1 MNILSVLKIMP
12 KSFIQELFNVQF
24 IPSEDDMTKIS
35 KYLIETRKEL
45 KNKNASIMEQKLTLY
60 TIPYLKYLELSQ
72 IDNWE
77 QKYCEDTN
85 LLFDLYIAQG
95 IWHKGIRRIIWN
107 ESELTY
113 YYVNTLS
120 FNDKTNTKKKI
131 LSANKWPSYLFWIS
145 FLILIGL
152 ITFIFCIFFEKFV
165 NSFLTLPFIL
175 TIPFI
180 LTTFVCALIKYRDNI
195 VVSATNR
202 IMNKYPDLIRTT
214 KDNS

>member
-1 MNILSVLKIMP
+1 MDILSVLKTIPMSCI
-12 KSFIQELFNVQF
+12 KEFFTLRF
-24 IPSEDDMTKIS
+24 IPSENDMTKIS

-77 QKYCEDTN
+77 QKYCKDIN

-107 ESELTY
+107 ENESIY
-113 YYVNTLS
+113 YCVNS
-120 FNDKTNTKKKI
+120 FPLNNKANTQRNI
-131 LSANKWPSYLFWIS
+131 TSNNKWLIRI
-145 FLILIGL
+145 FLIFLTITCFLISLNFGL
-152 ITFIFCIFFEKFV
+152 NILNYFCTFIFIFL
-165 NSFLTLPFIL
+165 SIL
-175 TIPFI
+175 IVFMM
-180 LTTFVCALIKYRDNI
+180 YRDLI
-195 VVSATNR
+195 VISSTNR

-214 KDNS
+214 K

>member
-1 MNILSVLKIMP
+1 MNILSLLISVLKIIP
-12 KSFIQELFNVQF
+12 KSFIQELFNVRF
-24 IPSEDDMTKIS
+24 IPSGDDMTQIK
-35 KYLIETRKEL
+35 KYLEETREEL

-77 QKYCEDTN
+77 QNYSQDTD

-120 FNDKTNTKKKI
+120 FNDKTNTKKKM
-131 LSANKWPSYLFWIS
+131 LSENKWPSYLFKVSLLIS
-145 FLILIGL
+145 IVLI
-152 ITFIFCIFFEKFV
+152 IFNFFEEFV
-165 NSFLTLPFIL
+165 TYFLMLPFIL
-175 TIPFI
+175 TTLFG
-180 LTTFVCALIKYRDNI
+180 ALIMYRDKI

-202 IMNKYPDLIRTT
+202 IMNKYPDLIQKT

>member
-1 MNILSVLKIMP
+1 MNILSLLNSVLKIIP
-12 KSFIQELFNVQF
+12 ISFIQELFNVQF
-24 IPSEDDMTKIS
+24 IPSEEDMTKIS

-45 KNKNASIMEQKLTLY
+45 KNKNASLMEQKLTLY

-77 QKYCEDTN
+77 QKYCKDIN

-107 ESELTY
+107 ENESIY
-113 YYVNTLS
+113 YYINTLS
-120 FNDKTNTKKKI
+120 FNDKTNTRKEV
-131 LSANKWPSYLFWIS
+131 LSANKWPSYLFKVSLLIS
-145 FLILIGL
+145 IVLI
-152 ITFIFCIFFEKFV
+152 IFNFFNFFEKFV
-165 NSFLTLPFIL
+165 TYFLMLS
-175 TIPFI
+175 FI
-180 LTTFVCALIKYRDNI
+180 LTTLFGALIMYRDKI

-202 IMNKYPDLIRTT
+202 IMNKYPDLIQKT

>member
-1 MNILSVLKIMP
+1 MDILSVLKTIPMSCI
-12 KSFIQELFNVQF
+12 KEFFTLRF
-24 IPSEDDMTKIS
+24 IPSENDMTKIS

-72 IDNWE
+72 IDNWQ
-77 QKYCEDTN
+77 QKYSHDID

-107 ESELTY
+107 ENELTY

-120 FNDKTNTKKKI
+120 LNDKTNTRKKM
-131 LSANKWPSYLFWIS
+131 LSENKWPFYLFWVS
-145 FLILIGL
+145 FLISIGL
-152 ITFIFCIFFEKFV
+152 ILFIFNNFFGKFV
-165 NSFLTLPFIL
+165 NYFFIL
-175 TIPFI
+175 PII
-180 LTTFVCALIKYRDNI
+180 LTTLFGALIMYCDKNA
-195 VVSATNR
+195 VSATNR
-202 IMNKYPDLIRTT
+202 IMNKYPDLIQKT

>member
-1 MNILSVLKIMP
+1 MDIFSILKIIP
-12 KSFIQELFNVQF
+12 INSIQEFFNVQF

-77 QKYCEDTN
+77 QKYSKDID

-107 ESELTY
+107 EIESTY

-120 FNDKTNTKKKI
+120 INDKTNTKKKV
-131 LSANKWPSYLFWIS
+131 LSVNKWPYYLFWIS
-145 FLILIGL
+145 LSLIGIIL
-152 ITFIFCIFFEKFV
+152 FIFNNFFGKFV
-165 NSFLTLPFIL
+165 NYFFIL
-175 TIPFI
+175 PII
-180 LTTFVCALIKYRDNI
+180 LTTLFGALITYRDNI

-202 IMNKYPDLIRTT
+202 IMNKYPDLIKTT
-214 KDNS
+214 KNNS

>member
-1 MNILSVLKIMP
+1 MNILSLLISVLKIIP
-12 KSFIQELFNVQF
+12 KSFIQELFNVRF
-24 IPSEDDMTKIS
+24 IPSGDDMTQIK
-35 KYLIETRKEL
+35 KYLEETREEL

-77 QKYCEDTN
+77 QKYSQDID

-120 FNDKTNTKKKI
+120 FNDKTNTKKKM
-131 LSANKWPSYLFWIS
+131 LSENKWPSYLFKVSLLIS
-145 FLILIGL
+145 IVLIIVN
-152 ITFIFCIFFEKFV
+152 FFEEFV
-165 NSFLTLPFIL
+165 TYFLMLPFIL
-175 TIPFI
+175 TTLFG
-180 LTTFVCALIKYRDNI
+180 ALIMYRDKI

-202 IMNKYPDLIRTT
+202 IMNKYPDLIQKT

>member
-1 MNILSVLKIMP
+1 MDIFSILKIIP
-12 KSFIQELFNVQF
+12 INSIQEFFNVQF

-77 QKYCEDTN
+77 QKYSKDID

-107 ESELTY
+107 EIESTY

-120 FNDKTNTKKKI
+120 INDKTNTKKKM
-131 LSANKWPSYLFWIS
+131 LSVNKWPYYLFWIL
-145 FLILIGL
+145 FLISIGL
-152 ITFIFCIFFEKFV
+152 ISFISYIFFKEFV

-175 TIPFI
+175 TIPF
-180 LTTFVCALIKYRDNI
+180 LLATFFCALITYRDNI

-202 IMNKYPDLIRTT
+202 IMNKYPDLIQKT

>member
-1 MNILSVLKIMP
+1 MDIFSVLKIIP
-12 KSFIQELFNVQF
+12 KSFIQEFFNVRF
-24 IPSEDDMTKIS
+24 IPSGDDMTQIK
-35 KYLIETRKEL
+35 KYLEETREEL

-77 QKYCEDTN
+77 QNYSQDTD

-120 FNDKTNTKKKI
+120 FNDKTNTKKKM
-131 LSANKWPSYLFWIS
+131 LSENKWPSYLFKVSLLIS
-145 FLILIGL
+145 IVLI
-152 ITFIFCIFFEKFV
+152 IFNFFNFFEKFV
-165 NSFLTLPFIL
+165 TYFLMLPFIL
-175 TIPFI
+175 TTLFG
-180 LTTFVCALIKYRDNI
+180 ALIMYRDKI

-202 IMNKYPDLIRTT
+202 IMNKYPDLIQKT
-214 KDNS
+214 KDNF

>member
-1 MNILSVLKIMP
+1 MDIFSILKIIP
-12 KSFIQELFNVQF
+12 INSIQEFFNVQF

-77 QKYCEDTN
+77 QKYSKDID

-107 ESELTY
+107 EIESTY

-120 FNDKTNTKKKI
+120 INDKTNTKKKM
-131 LSANKWPSYLFWIS
+131 LSENKWPYNFFKVSLGL
-145 FLILIGL
+145 LILFIIFNFYDFFKKFVDYFFMLPIIL
-152 ITFIFCIFFEKFV
+152 ITFF
-165 NSFLTLPFIL
+165 S
-175 TIPFI
+175 
-180 LTTFVCALIKYRDNI
+180 ALITYRDKI

-202 IMNKYPDLIRTT
+202 IMNKYPDLIQKT
-214 KDNS
+214 KDNF

>member
-1 MNILSVLKIMP
+1 MNILSLLISVLKIIP
-12 KSFIQELFNVQF
+12 KSFIQELFNVRF
-24 IPSEDDMTKIS
+24 IPSGDDMTQIK
-35 KYLIETRKEL
+35 KYLEETREEL

-77 QKYCEDTN
+77 QNYSQDTD

-120 FNDKTNTKKKI
+120 FNDKTNTKKKM
-131 LSANKWPSYLFWIS
+131 LSENKWPSYLFKVSLLIS
-145 FLILIGL
+145 IVL
-152 ITFIFCIFFEKFV
+152 IFF
-165 NSFLTLPFIL
+165 NFLKNL
-175 TIPFI
+175 
-180 LTTFVCALIKYRDNI
+180 
-195 VVSATNR
+195 
-202 IMNKYPDLIRTT
+202 
-214 KDNS
+214 

>member
-1 MNILSVLKIMP
+1 MNILSLLISVLKIIP
-12 KSFIQELFNVQF
+12 KSFIQELFNVRF
-24 IPSEDDMTKIS
+24 IPSGDDMTQIK
-35 KYLIETRKEL
+35 KYLEETREEL

-120 FNDKTNTKKKI
+120 FNDKTNTKKKM
-131 LSANKWPSYLFWIS
+131 LSENKWPSYLFKVSLLIS
-145 FLILIGL
+145 IVLI
-152 ITFIFCIFFEKFV
+152 IFNFFEEFV
-165 NSFLTLPFIL
+165 TYFLMLPFIL
-175 TIPFI
+175 TTLFG
-180 LTTFVCALIKYRDNI
+180 ALIMYRDKI

-202 IMNKYPDLIRTT
+202 IMNKYPDLIQKT

>member
-1 MNILSVLKIMP
+1 MDIFSVLKIIP
-12 KSFIQELFNVQF
+12 KSFIQEFFNVRF
-24 IPSEDDMTKIS
+24 IPSGDDMTQIK
-35 KYLIETRKEL
+35 KYLEETREEL

-77 QKYCEDTN
+77 QNYSQDTD

-120 FNDKTNTKKKI
+120 FNDKTNTKKKM
-131 LSANKWPSYLFWIS
+131 LSENKWPSYLFWVS
-145 FLILIGL
+145 FLISIGL
-152 ITFIFCIFFEKFV
+152 ILFIFNNFFEEFV
-165 NSFLTLPFIL
+165 TYFLMLPFIL
-175 TIPFI
+175 TTLFG
-180 LTTFVCALIKYRDNI
+180 ALIMYRDKI

-202 IMNKYPDLIRTT
+202 IMNKYPDLIQKT

>member
-1 MNILSVLKIMP
+1 MDILSVLKIIPM
-12 KSFIQELFNVQF
+12 SFIQELFNVRF
-24 IPSEDDMTKIS
+24 IPSGDDMTQIK
-35 KYLIETRKEL
+35 KYLEETREEL

-77 QKYCEDTN
+77 QNYSQDTD

-120 FNDKTNTKKKI
+120 FNDKTNTKKKM
-131 LSANKWPSYLFWIS
+131 LSENKWPSYLFKVSLLIS
-145 FLILIGL
+145 IVLI
-152 ITFIFCIFFEKFV
+152 IFNFFEEFV
-165 NSFLTLPFIL
+165 TYFLMLPFIL
-175 TIPFI
+175 TTLFG
-180 LTTFVCALIKYRDNI
+180 ALIMYRDKI

-202 IMNKYPDLIRTT
+202 IMNKYPDLIQKT

>member
-1 MNILSVLKIMP
+1 MNILSLLISVLKIIP
-12 KSFIQELFNVQF
+12 KSFIQELFNVRF
-24 IPSEDDMTKIS
+24 IPSGDDMTQIK
-35 KYLIETRKEL
+35 KYLEETREEL

-77 QKYCEDTN
+77 QNYSQDTD

-113 YYVNTLS
+113 YYVNSLS
-120 FNDKTNTKKKI
+120 FNDKTNTKKKM
-131 LSANKWPSYLFWIS
+131 LSENKWPSYLFKVSLLIS
-145 FLILIGL
+145 IVLI
-152 ITFIFCIFFEKFV
+152 FFNFFEKFV
-165 NSFLTLPFIL
+165 TYFLMLPFIL
-175 TIPFI
+175 TTLFG
-180 LTTFVCALIKYRDNI
+180 ALITYRDNI

-202 IMNKYPDLIRTT
+202 IMNKYPDLIKTT
-214 KDNS
+214 KNNS

>member
-1 MNILSVLKIMP
+1 MNILSVLKIIP
-12 KSFIQELFNVQF
+12 KSFIQEFFNVQF

-131 LSANKWPSYLFWIS
+131 LSANKWPSYLFKVSLLISIVLIS
-145 FLILIGL
+145 FN
-152 ITFIFCIFFEKFV
+152 FFENFV
-165 NSFLTLPFIL
+165 TYFLMLPFIL
-175 TIPFI
+175 TTLFG
-180 LTTFVCALIKYRDNI
+180 ALIMYRDKI

-202 IMNKYPDLIRTT
+202 IMNKHPDLIQKT

>member
-1 MNILSVLKIMP
+1 MDIFSILKIIP
-12 KSFIQELFNVQF
+12 INSIQEFFNVQF

-77 QKYCEDTN
+77 QKYSKDID

-107 ESELTY
+107 EIESTY
-113 YYVNTLS
+113 YYVNTLLI
-120 FNDKTNTKKKI
+120 NDKTNTKKKV
-131 LSANKWPSYLFWIS
+131 LSVNKWPYYLFWIS
-145 FLILIGL
+145 LSLIGIIL
-152 ITFIFCIFFEKFV
+152 FIFNNFFGKFV
-165 NSFLTLPFIL
+165 NYFFIL
-175 TIPFI
+175 PII
-180 LTTFVCALIKYRDNI
+180 LTTLFGALITYRDNI

-202 IMNKYPDLIRTT
+202 IMNKYPDLIKTT
-214 KDNS
+214 KNNS